1 MCYDLHM
8 KVILAVVDLYFKD
21 IDYKIQEAKELCLAN
36 GLEVVSV
43 VVQKAQMLSPN
54 TAFRKGKLLELKEAC
69 VASDVKMVV
78 FLNNLSLGTLSKIAQ
93 IIECKVIDRTTLIL
107 DIFASRAKSRE
118 AKLQIEVARL
128 KYDLPKVL
136 KESADS
142 DRAQGGVNM
151 RGVGEMRSTLIRNT
165 MRQKIHALEK
175 ELALIKKENALR
187 SKRRT
192 ESPIKKVA
200 LVGYTNAGKSSLMNA
215 LLTTGSHKEVFVK
228 DMLFATLDTDVRKVS
243 YKNYTFILYDTV
255 GFVSDLPHEL
265 IEAFN
270 STLSAAKE
278 ADLLIDVIDYANE
291 DHKMQKTI
299 TEEVLKTIGIKGI
312 PIIDVYNKIDKTKV
326 KDEYPLMISCKEKLN
341 IDKLLDVI
349 IANIYPEEMTLE
361 GVIAYSDLGII
372 DELQN
377 YCHIEKIKDTDKGTR
392 FILKGP
398 RAIISSVRKY
408 LTV

>member
-175 ELALIKKENALR
+175 ELTLIKKENVLR

-326 KDEYPLMISCKEKLN
+326 KDAYPFMISCKEKLN
-341 IDKLLDVI
+341 IDKLLDAI
-349 IANIYPEEMTLE
+349 ITNIYPEEMTLE
-361 GVIAYSDLGII
+361 GVIAYGDLSII

-377 YCHIEKIKDTDKGTR
+377 YCHIEKIKDTDKGTH

-398 RAIISSVRKY
+398 RAVISSIRKY
-408 LTV
+408 LIV